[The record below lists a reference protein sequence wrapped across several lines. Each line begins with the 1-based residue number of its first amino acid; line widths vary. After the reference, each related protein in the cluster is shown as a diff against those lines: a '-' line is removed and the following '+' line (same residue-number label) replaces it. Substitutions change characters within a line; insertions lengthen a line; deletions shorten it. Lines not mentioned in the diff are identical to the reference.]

1 MRKKDRRSHNPRLK
15 WTDPRAIRQYY
26 PFFWLLAYLAMGLA
40 AFGLS
45 PNTHLAVKLL
55 AAETKMQIDTVVI
68 ALSQVLVHNL
78 IVLFCLGHRLCPG
91 MLPPHHFRSAPTW
104 YHRTH
109 ASNIRLDRLSK
120 FCALY
125 THASAPPVQFSCS
138 CLHPTQHSAPQAAAL
153 PHNDS
158 PIILLFRDSDHSDST
173 RDDSSSDDGYDDS
186 DSDSAGDM
194 SLPELTEVSDTDSD
208 DEDGDSSYLHHKLPQ
223 AYSAFS
229 SPPHSR
235 SAFPR
240 HYGGGNGSHSSPPSD
255 NEPIDVT
262 LSDEEGEGVQDF
274 DREQYHGQVWSDDFP
289 SIVKRARNAA
299 RFVPPH
305 IRNSVIPDPKLTV
318 TELLAIPTST
328 PSDPPLGSYH
338 ASYSEKVDKL
348 VPVDEIAPASW
359 CDILISAI
367 PYLSKLRSTF
377 NNAWLSGAN
386 SIRFPHLPLPNLYPL
401 WTENLLFDVKTYIG
415 KRRRWE
421 DAANWINAAA
431 QQTWASVNKHGERLI
446 SGCRD
451 MLEILPWDV
460 TVPGLSRA
468 ANLTTQDLALFL
480 SAEWLNDDMINAGT
494 DYILRR
500 LIPGSR
506 IRILNCLFIQRLGNI
521 RAQSEIYP
529 TSFSPIE
536 KAIRGGLVDTIWFP
550 LHVSGNHWTLLKIN
564 LVAKT
569 IAYADSLYGLPPVE
583 EISLVQWWLKSLLSI
598 SEDFS
603 VIEPD
608 FEYPRQRDGHS
619 CGIIVLST
627 LASLLLNYDPWTP
640 EFAQSQRMEWF
651 LRLSE
656 TFADAEEDDAGDDF
670 QHVTSDDYDGHATTP
685 EPSDYGSS
693 RASFSDYDSCRAAS
707 PVQSLRS
714 EPASPVHQSLR
725 IPPDNI
731 ENSGQ
736 QLDDID
742 LSFDPPTPPP
752 EMDVDPSPRPPSVAS
767 IFPSS
772 TSLRE
777 RDMSD
782 LYHPS
787 DGDDSDS
794 DQSTSHRRPR
804 PRPHRA
810 NDRPKTGSSWAAQKE
825 LKATSKDPDFR
836 PNASRLDTFRGK
848 VLVDDPKAEFD
859 DTDVRR
865 IRCSHCADWL
875 EMRALYDLVRWK
887 EHRATPKC
895 TKARSKGLSTQS
907 LFALGFKKI
916 PKTSTTSSSPAP
928 HPIPVMH
935 NTPCPGLTAESS
947 DDIAKYLARTAVA
960 GGGAPSRPRLAD
972 ELFSLEWKDL
982 DGDQQRMVL
991 RRELSLQRWKLAR
1004 SVGAVFSTDC
1014 VRDVVTV
1021 VGEDAK
1027 PCSECASLRKLH
1039 TFQVAIHRK
1048 MPNETQMKY
1057 VPQVYRDTELGT
1069 LYLKHRGVR
1078 ELVELDDGRSPWLKF
1093 AMGCTDGTY
1102 SSDTLTGMVQ
1112 ALVIKQNRIEHGKS
1126 LKNMKYNEEF
1136 SQFCDVLASTSPKA
1150 YETFRK
1156 QFGGPGLR
1164 SQRQKR
1170 AKLPRFEPDISAANV
1185 SRARDILNKL
1195 DYGGPVTLSWDDTS
1209 LEASLAVFQKTKDIC
1224 LILGS
1229 IDGAIAVTEK
1239 DDLDDLFAKAQLRKA
1254 DKLRAYVLSIPLP
1267 KIPPILV
1274 AAIAR
1279 GSTVTAKD
1287 LSEMHFKLAKLLH
1300 EYDIHP
1306 ISMSSD
1312 GAEVERATQR
1322 IIAESAPSFQTYVI
1336 PNPTPG
1342 CTLQLRIP
1350 LYEGR
1355 YPMVMT
1361 QDSKHGLKTARNQ
1374 IHTGARILV
1383 IAFFVILFAHLRE
1396 LAFNIAGPLYT
1407 RDVEKVDKQDDRAA
1421 ARVFSAST
1429 LEFLLKY
1436 HPDHVGLTVY
1446 LFVLGELVDAWQNRN
1461 ISHAERAKMVLRA
1474 RFFLMA
1480 WRSHIVAHPDY
1491 SLKTQFISRE
1501 SYDIFLTLCDG
1512 LLSLMIAY
1520 RTYYPMYP
1528 LLPWLHS
1535 TEVCE
1540 HLFGMLRQLKKDF
1553 TYSDVLQLE
1562 RKLRILQ
1569 MGAFG
1574 NLTPERQANETAAGY
1589 HHTYFKADDVDILT
1603 LWQFPTDQELKD
1615 ASQYGLAEAV
1625 QLLKLLGVDAKAMLR
1640 DYKDP
1645 EPMSTRPVNTPK
1657 SRPPNTIIELLTL
1670 YERVPLKSSRDDE
1683 VFEACEM
1690 AIAADS
1696 VDQSRAIAA
1705 LPDSTDESLA
1715 QLRTDIQK
1723 QLTVNNSDS
1732 ILPRPTGSVLILT
1745 DGNQLNH
1752 DVLVAERM
1760 SHQTKSTAKAVRQH
1774 GRLSTI
1780 MANRNNPEQAPA
1792 SEDGPSLRQKLMQR
1806 LAAVVPDSDTI
1817 TKTTGVDRYVR
1828 HAGSYGGSGAPPN
1841 ARAQNKAT
1849 VQTVAASKFV
1859 DHRGRAF
1866 AKFQW
1871 IHENMHLANIS
1882 QINPLQ
1888 PGHFFV
1894 GLRPGT
1900 SGGVVLCKVVTIYTK
1915 STMHDW
1921 IPAATSVGAPSYVY
1935 ADVYQP
1941 FNGRMFSSLSCQ
1953 SLACGTTL
1961 QFPRTHIIF
1970 SLASFAPTISRQEVP
1985 TADGHPHTLVTLCA
1999 KSYELFETLCANQS
2013 ALYFAVEE
2021 LSRMAKSKDVDPAL
2035 PPASAVLVEDAAV
2048 EDSDED
2054 L

>member
-1 MRKKDRRSHNPRLK
+1 MRKKDRRSHNPPLK
-15 WTDPRAIRQYY
+15 WRDPRATRQYY
-26 PFFWLLAYLAMGLA
+26 PFFWLLAYLAMGLT

-55 AAETKMQIDTVVI
+55 ATETNMQMDTVVI
-68 ALSQVLVHNL
+68 ALSQVLAHNL
-78 IVLFCLGHRLCPG
+78 IVLLCLGHCLYPRI
-91 MLPPHHFRSAPTW
+91 LPPHHFRSAPTR

-109 ASNIRLDRLSK
+109 ASNMRLDRLSRL
-120 FCALY
+120 CAVY
-125 THASAPPVQFSCS
+125 TRTSAPPGQFNCCS
-138 CLHPTQHSAPQAAAL
+138 CVQHSAPQPAPPL
-153 PHNDS
+153 DHDS
-158 PIILLFRDSDHSDST
+158 PIILLFGDLDDNGST
-173 RDDSSSDDGYDDS
+173 SGDGSSDDGSDNDAS
-186 DSDSAGDM
+186 DSDN
-194 SLPELTEVSDTDSD
+194 
-208 DEDGDSSYLHHKLPQ
+208 EDGDSCYLHHKLPH
-223 AYSAFS
+223 AYSAVS
-229 SPPHSR
+229 SQSHSR
-235 SAFPR
+235 SALPR

-262 LSDEEGEGVQDF
+262 FSSDEEGEGVQVF
-274 DREQYHGQVWSDDFP
+274 DPEQYRGQVWSDDFP
-289 SIVKRARNAA
+289 SVVKRARNAA

-305 IRNSVIPDPKLTV
+305 IRNAVIPDSKLTV
-318 TELLAIPTST
+318 AELLAIPTSP
-328 PSDPPLGSYH
+328 PSDLPPGSYY
-338 ASYSEKVDKL
+338 ANYSEKL
-348 VPVDEIAPASW
+348 VSVDETAAMSW
-359 CDILISAI
+359 RDTLISAI
-367 PYLSKLRSTF
+367 PYLSELRSTF

-401 WTENLLFDVKTYIG
+401 WTENLLFDVKTYVG

-431 QQTWASVNKHGERLI
+431 QQTWVSANKHGERLV

-468 ANLTTQDLALFL
+468 AHLTTQDLALFL
-480 SAEWLNDDMINAGT
+480 SVEWLNDEMINAGT

-500 LIPGSR
+500 LMPGSR

-536 KAIRGGLVDTIWFP
+536 KAIYRGLVDTVWFP
-550 LHVSGNHWTLLKIN
+550 LHVSGNHWTLLNID
-564 LVAKT
+564 LVSKT
-569 IAYADSLYGLPPVE
+569 IAYADSLYGLPPME
-583 EISLVQWWLKSLLSI
+583 EIALVQWWLKSLLSI

-608 FEYPRQRDGHS
+608 FECPRQQDGHS

-640 EFAQSQRMEWF
+640 ELAQSQRMEWF

-656 TFADAEEDDAGDDF
+656 TSADTEEDDADDDF
-670 QHVTSDDYDGHATTP
+670 QHVTIDDHGHATTP
-685 EPSDYGSS
+685 EPSDYESS
-693 RASFSDYDSCRAAS
+693 RAAFSDYDSCRADS

-714 EPASPVHQSLR
+714 SPGRRSPE

-731 ENSGQ
+731 DSGLR
-736 QLDDID
+736 LDDVD

-752 EMDVDPSPRPPSVAS
+752 EMEVDPPTRPPSVEGS
-767 IFPSS
+767 KFPPS

-777 RDMSD
+777 RDMSEF
-782 LYHPS
+782 YHLS

-794 DQSTSHRRPR
+794 DHSTRRSRPR
-804 PRPHRA
+804 PRRTTGG
-810 NDRPKTGSSWAAQKE
+810 PKAGSSWAAQKE
-825 LKATSKDPDFR
+825 LKASSKNPEFR
-836 PNASRLDTFRGK
+836 PNVSRLDTFRAK
-848 VLVDDPKAEFD
+848 VLADDPKAEFD

-865 IRCSHCADWL
+865 VRCSHCAHWL

-895 TKARSKGLSTQS
+895 TKARSKGLFTQS
-907 LFALGFKKI
+907 LFTLGFKKI
-916 PKTSTTSSSPAP
+916 PKTTSTSPVPPAP
-928 HPIPVMH
+928 PAPLMH
-935 NTPCPGLTAESS
+935 NRPCPGLTAESS
-947 DDIAKYLARTAVA
+947 EDIAKYLVRSAVA
-960 GGGAPSRPRLAD
+960 GGGAPSRSRLAD
-972 ELFSLEWKDL
+972 ELFSSEWKDL
-982 DGDQQRMVL
+982 DSDQQRMVL
-991 RRELSLQRWKLAR
+991 RRELSLQKWKLAR

-1014 VRDVVTV
+1014 VRDVATAVD
-1021 VGEDAK
+1021 GDAK
-1027 PCSECASLRKLH
+1027 PCSECAGLHKLH

-1048 MPNETQMKY
+1048 MPNEKRMKY
-1057 VPQVYRDTELGT
+1057 VPEGYRDTELGT

-1078 ELVELDDGRSPWLKF
+1078 ELIELDDGRSPWLKF
-1093 AMGCTDGTY
+1093 AVGCTDGTY

-1185 SRARDILNKL
+1185 SRARNILDKL
-1195 DYGGPVTLSWDDTS
+1195 NYRGPVAFSWDDTS
-1209 LEASLAVFQKTKDIC
+1209 LEASLAVFQKTKDVC

-1229 IDGAIAVTEK
+1229 IDGAIPVTEK

-1254 DKLRAYVLSIPLP
+1254 DKLRVYMLAIPLP

-1287 LSEMHFKLAKLLH
+1287 LAEMHFKLAKLLH
-1300 EYDIHP
+1300 EVDIHP

-1322 IIAESAPSFQTYVI
+1322 IIAESAPSFQVYFI
-1336 PNPTPG
+1336 PNATPG

-1355 YPMVMT
+1355 YPMIMT

-1436 HPDHVGLTVY
+1436 HPDHVGLAVY

-1480 WRSHIVAHPDY
+1480 WRSHIVTHPDY

-1520 RTYYPMYP
+1520 RNYYPMYP

-1562 RKLRILQ
+1562 RKLRVLQ

-1574 NLTPERQANETAAGY
+1574 NLTPEQQANETAAGY
-1589 HHTYFKADDVDILT
+1589 HHTYFKADDVDILA
-1603 LWQFPTDQELKD
+1603 LWQFPTDQELRD

-1645 EPMSTRPVNTPK
+1645 EPVTTRSVNAPK
-1657 SRPPNTIIELLTL
+1657 SRPPNTIMEWLAL

-1705 LPDSTDESLA
+1705 LPDSTDESLE
-1715 QLRTDIQK
+1715 QLRTDIQE
-1723 QLTVNNSDS
+1723 QLTVSTSDS
-1732 ILPRPTGSVLILT
+1732 ILPRPADSVLILT
-1745 DGNQLNH
+1745 DGNQLKH

-1780 MANRNNPEQAPA
+1780 MANRNNPTQAPA
-1792 SEDGPSLRQKLMQR
+1792 SDDGRSLRQKLMQR

-1849 VQTVAASKFV
+1849 VQNVAASKFV
-1859 DHRGRAF
+1859 AHRGHAF

-1871 IHENMHLANIS
+1871 VHENMHLANIS

-1894 GLRPGT
+1894 GLKPGA
-1900 SGGVVLCKVVTIYTK
+1900 SGGVVLCKVLTIYTK

-1921 IPAATSVGAPSYVY
+1921 IPAATSVGTPSYVY
-1935 ADVYQP
+1935 ADVYQSLS
-1941 FNGRMFSSLSCQ
+1941 GRMFSSLSCQ

-1970 SLASFAPTISRQEVP
+1970 SLASFTPTISRQEVP
-1985 TADGHPHTLVTLCA
+1985 TVDGHPHTLVTLCA
-1999 KSYELFETLCANQS
+1999 KSYELFETLRANQS

-2021 LSRMAKSKDVDPAL
+2021 LTRMVKSKNVDPAL
-2035 PPASAVLVEDAAV
+2035 PPEGAVLLEDAAV
-2048 EDSDED
+2048 GDSDD
-2054 L
+2054 DF